1 MKMNLH
7 HIFVILFLAAVAPD
21 GILSVNAQDASY
33 PVRDSYES
41 EAVRER
47 DRSVYTAGDF
57 DPLLN
62 NKNQS
67 VRDSISYRP
76 GLSRSTRTQ
85 QAEEPGN
92 SVKSSSEDDDDS
104 ILSFNFLYYLVEKYK
119 MQDIVD

>member
-7 HIFVILFLAAVAPD
+7 HIFVIFFLAAVAPD
-21 GILSVNAQDASY
+21 GILSVQAQDASY
-33 PVRDSYES
+33 PIQDSYES
-41 EAVRER
+41 ETVRDRE
-47 DRSVYTAGDF
+47 RSVYTAGDY

-76 GLSRSTRTQ
+76 GLSRSSRTQ
-85 QAEEPGN
+85 QPEETGN
-92 SVKSSSEDDDDS
+92 SGKSSSDDDDS